1 MSGLPVCP
9 RSSFLGSRV
18 EARRAGMTMVLRS
31 VEPVAH
37 ATGRRLGGQLAVR
50 PAADAR
56 ASMQILL
63 DDQMVSHVRCSTKSF
78 AQTNASVP
86 AFGQEKEDA
95 RLCANRSRGHSRA
108 IAWGSV

>member
-1 MSGLPVCP
+1 MSGFPVWP
-9 RSSFLGSRV
+9 RSNFLGRRV
-18 EARRAGMTMVLRS
+18 EASRAGMTMVLRS
-31 VEPVAH
+31 VEPVAL
-37 ATGRRLGGQLAVR
+37 AAVRRLDGQITVR

-78 AQTNASVP
+78 PQTNASVP

-108 IAWGSV
+108 IA